1 MTTLNFIPKDARLC
15 NNTYI
20 VNVTPEL
27 ARKWLNI
34 NNFNRPKNAE
44 SVAKYVR
51 QIRDGHWRLTHQ
63 GVALTQNGF
72 LLDGQHRL
80 FALIECGVTLPM
92 RVCFNEPIENYEVI
106 DCGRNRSNLDVA
118 RMSLKDSTITS
129 LHMQTLRA
137 MLAGRL
143 CRTANRWTSI
153 ELNEYYLK
161 YRDTINFVVNQF
173 QHCKNK
179 QINDSTVRG
188 VIARAHVNHI
198 ATESLEYFCS
208 LLINGGEHPS
218 RAAIDV
224 FVHCLKVWNDRREN
238 TKREIYRRC
247 ELTLKAFLTNTTE
260 VNFDNVT
267 IELFPLPSELR

>member
-1 MTTLNFIPKDARLC
+1 MLNLIPKDARLC

-20 VNVTPEL
+20 VNVSPEL
-27 ARKWLNI
+27 ARTWLKN

-44 SVAKYVR
+44 VVAKYVR
-51 QIRDGHWRLTHQ
+51 QIREGHWRLTHQ
-63 GVALTQNGF
+63 GVALTKKGF

-129 LHMQTLRA
+129 LHMQTLRS

-153 ELNEYYLK
+153 ELNEFYAQ
-161 YRDTINFVVNQF
+161 YRDTIDFTVKQF

-188 VIARAHVNHI
+188 VVARAHVNPI
-198 ATESLEYFCS
+198 AAESLEHFCS
-208 LLINGGEHPS
+208 LLMNGGDHPS
-218 RAAIDV
+218 RPAIDV
-224 FVHCLKVWNDRREN
+224 FISCLEVWRDRREN

-247 ELTLKAFLTNTTE
+247 ELTLKAFLTNTPE
-260 VNFDNVT
+260 ISYNNVT
-267 IELFPLPSELR
+267 TELFPLPSELR